1 MSRKTVAFGAK
12 PPSPAA
18 SATAEEWVSGQP
30 EPEQPQQSRAAAEA
44 MKRLTIDVSESLH
57 TRIKVQCAQ
66 RGVKIADEVRAL
78 LERHFS
84 GEGSTTNGHKG
95 A

>member
-12 PPSPAA
+12 PQSPAA

-30 EPEQPQQSRAAAEA
+30 EPEPPQQSRAAET

-66 RGVKIADEVRAL
+66 RGVKIADEVRTL
-78 LERHFS
+78 LEKHFS
-84 GEGSTTNGHKG
+84 GEGSTTNGHKS